1 MSIESVRCPQR
12 LHALHRLRVLDT
24 PPDPAFDSI
33 ARLAANICGTPM
45 SIISL
50 LAHDRQ
56 WFKAKVGI
64 EIDETPVEE
73 ALCVYALSNGP
84 LFVVPDAAADAR
96 FCDNRFVVGSPH
108 IRFYAS
114 APLRSSDGHALGSLC
129 VLDRVP
135 HDIDDAQRD
144 ALLILA
150 AQVVVLTEHAL
161 ALREQ
166 AEANT
171 FMQTKA
177 VELALLNTKL
187 REAVADAERANR
199 LKDEFLAHMSHE
211 LRTPLNAII
220 GFSALTERA
229 LFGPVP
235 ESYGTYAADI
245 HRSGLHLLNLVN
257 DLLDLSKI
265 DAGREVLHEEEVN
278 LTALVRNVVVL
289 LRPRA
294 QLKSL
299 QLVDRCGESPTIRA
313 DERRLQQILLNLLT
327 NAVKFTPGG
336 GTVEVESAIQPD
348 GDLCLSVRDTGIGM
362 SEEDC
367 RMAFEPF
374 GQAAAHKVRSEEGTG
389 LGLSITKRLV
399 ELHGGAIALAS
410 RPGAGTTVTVRLP
423 ASRVVALAAPCKS
436 VA

>member
-1 MSIESVRCPQR
+1 MSIESVRCARR
-12 LHALHRLRVLDT
+12 LQALHRLRVLDT
-24 PPDPAFDSI
+24 PRDPAFDGI

-45 SIISL
+45 RIISL
-50 LAHDRQ
+50 LDHDRQ
-56 WFKAKVGI
+56 WFKAKVGV
-64 EIDETPVEE
+64 EIDETPIEE
-73 ALCVYALSNGP
+73 ALCVYALSSGA

-96 FCDNRFVVGSPH
+96 FRENRFVVASPH

-135 HDIDDAQRD
+135 RDIDDAQRD

-150 AQVVVLTEHAL
+150 AQVVVLIEHAL

-166 AEANT
+166 AEANA
-171 FMQTKA
+171 FAQA
-177 VELALLNTKL
+177 NALELSALNMKL

-199 LKDEFLAHMSHE
+199 LKDEFLANMSHE
-211 LRTPLNAII
+211 LRTPLNTII
-220 GFSALTERA
+220 GFSELTERA
-229 LFGPVP
+229 IFGPVP
-235 ESYGTYAADI
+235 EPYGTYAADI

-265 DAGREVLHEEEVN
+265 DAGREVLHEEEVD
-278 LTALVRNVVVL
+278 LAALVRNVVVL

-313 DERRLQQILLNLLT
+313 DERRRQQILLNLLT

-336 GTVEVESAIQPD
+336 GTVEVESVLQPD
-348 GDLCLSVRDTGIGM
+348 GDLRLSVRDTGIGM

-367 RMAFEPF
+367 RIAFEPF

-389 LGLSITKRLV
+389 LGLPITKRLV
-399 ELHGGAIALAS
+399 ELHSGSIALAS

-423 ASRVVALAAPCKS
+423 AGRVVAPAAPRKS